1 MDKLTQDEA
10 HGAENL
16 ADEMEKDGN
25 DPDFPEFDEIS
36 RDDLLSAAQT
46 IRRYVYVREIE
57 EDDSDAPAPTIN
69 DIFEL
74 CEDHEFHLG
83 GDGADEEESAESLLQ
98 IILVALTRWGNQPPA
113 PAPAPVPVAE
123 RPWERDG
130 WCDAEGRCWWF
141 APAEETPSRF
151 APRQRW
157 GLYAPDPADEDT
169 HCLPHWAILQSPQG
183 EEVAK

>member
-1 MDKLTQDEA
+1 MADPIREA
-10 HGAENL
+10 LERLVTAYDTNEGL
-16 ADEMEKDGN
+16 
-25 DPDFPEFDEIS
+25 P
-36 RDDLLSAAQT
+36 
-46 IRRYVYVREIE
+46 IE
-57 EDDSDAPAPTIN
+57 EWLQVARAALAAEPPAPAPTIN

-113 PAPAPVPVAE
+113 PNPAPVPVAE